1 MKEMMMFKRSVIAMA
16 CIFALSACGGGG
28 GGSPDVKS
36 ADTLS
41 KPAAPVVAEDVE
53 EEVLPKEKKDEEAVG
68 GAPQADT
75 QDTTAGKGGQD
86 MAAVSEENT
95 GNGGAAT
102 TDKPKNEDEGAQN
115 DMPQNAADTDSF
127 TPNHTPASNMPA
139 GNMENQAP
147 DNGESAQPANQ
158 PDMAN
163 AADGMQGDD
172 PSAGGQNA
180 GNTAAAESANQT
192 GNNQPAGSSD
202 SAPASNP
209 APANGGSNFGRV
221 DLANGIK
228 LDSGSENVT
237 LTHCKDKVCGSD
249 FLDEEAPSK
258 SEFESLSDEKK
269 IEKYKK
275 DGEKFTNLVA
285 TEVQANGVNKYVI
298 IYKDKSASSSS
309 ARFRRSARLRRSL
322 PAEMPLI
329 PVNQA
334 DTLIV
339 DGEAVS
345 LTGHSGNIFAPEG
358 NYRYLTYGAEKLS
371 GGSYALRVQG
381 EPAKGEM
388 LAGTAVYNGE
398 VLHFHTENGRPYPT
412 RGRFA
417 AKVDFGSKSVDGI
430 IDSGDDLHMGTQKF
444 KAAIDGNGFKGTWTE
459 NGSGDVS
466 GRFYGPGGEEVAGKY
481 SYRPTDAEK
490 GGFGVFAGKKE
501 QD

>member
-1 MKEMMMFKRSVIAMA
+1 MAETIPAALNMKEMMMFKRSVIAMA

-36 ADTLS
+36 ADTPS
-41 KPAAPVVAEDVE
+41 KPAAPVVAE
-53 EEVLPKEKKDEEAVG
+53 KETEAKED
-68 GAPQADT
+68 APQAGS
-75 QDTTAGKGGQD
+75 QGQGAPSAQGSQD

-102 TDKPKNEDEGAQN
+102 ADNPKNEDEGAQD
-115 DMPQNAADTDSF
+115 DMPQK
-127 TPNHTPASNMPA
+127 
-139 GNMENQAP
+139 
-147 DNGESAQPANQ
+147 
-158 PDMAN
+158 
-163 AADGMQGDD
+163 
-172 PSAGGQNA
+172 
-180 GNTAAAESANQT
+180 AAESANQT
-192 GNNQPAGSSD
+192 GNNQSAGSSD

-209 APANGGSNFGRV
+209 APANGGGDFGRT
-221 DLANGIK
+221 
-228 LDSGSENVT
+228 NVGNSVVIDGPSQNIT
-237 LTHCKDKVCGSD
+237 LTHCKGDSCDGD
-249 FLDEEAPSK
+249 NLLDEEAPSK
-258 SEFESLSDEKK
+258 SEFDNLSESERM
-269 IEKYKK
+269 EKYKK
-275 DGEKFTNLVA
+275 DGKSDKFTGFVA
-285 TEVQANGVNKYVI
+285 DKLQMKGTNQYI
-298 IYKDKSASSSS
+298 IFYKPKTTSS
-309 ARFRRSARLRRSL
+309 ARFRRSARSRRSL

-398 VLHFHTENGRPYPT
+398 VLHFHTENGRPYPS

-459 NGSGDVS
+459 NGGGDVS
-466 GRFYGPGGEEVAGKY
+466 GRFYGPAGEEVAGKY

>member
-1 MKEMMMFKRSVIAMA
+1 MFKLSVIAMA

-36 ADTLS
+36 ADTPP
-41 KPAAPVVAEDVE
+41 KPAVPVVAEDT

-75 QDTTAGKGGQD
+75 QDATAGKGSQD
-86 MAAVSEENT
+86 MAAVSAENT

-102 TDKPKNEDEGAQN
+102 TDKPKNEDEGPQN
-115 DMPQNAADTDSF
+115 DMPQNAADTDSL
-127 TPNHTPASNMPA
+127 TPNHTPAPNMPT
-139 GNMENQAP
+139 GDMGNQAP
-147 DNGESAQPANQ
+147 DSGESAQPANQ

-163 AADGMQGDD
+163 AADGIQGDD
-172 PSAGGQNA
+172 PSAGENA
-180 GNTAAAESANQT
+180 GNTASAESANQT

-209 APANGGSNFGRV
+209 APANGGGDFGRTNV
-221 DLANGIK
+221 ANGIK
-228 LDSGSENVT
+228 LDGPSQNIT
-237 LTHCKDKVCGSD
+237 LTHCKDTVCGSN
-249 FLDEEAPSK
+249 FLAEEAPSK
-258 SEFESLSDEKK
+258 SEFESLDDSGR
-269 IEKYKK
+269 INKYKK
-275 DGEKFTNLVA
+275 DGQDKFTNLVA
-285 TEVQANGVNKYVI
+285 TEVKANGTNKYVI
-298 IYKDKSASSSS
+298 IYKDKSASS
-309 ARFRRSARLRRSL
+309 ARFRRSARSRRSL

-371 GGSYALRVQG
+371 GGSYALSVQG

-398 VLHFHTENGRPYPT
+398 VLHFHMENGRPSPSG
-412 RGRFA
+412 GRFA

-444 KAAIDGNGFKGTWTE
+444 KAVIDGNGFKGTWTE
-459 NGSGDVS
+459 NGGGDVS
-466 GRFYGPGGEEVAGKY
+466 GRFYGPAGEEVAGKY

>member
-1 MKEMMMFKRSVIAMA
+1 MFKRSVIAMA
-16 CIFALSACGGGG
+16 CIVALSACGGGG

-36 ADTLS
+36 ADTPS
-41 KPAAPVVAEDVE
+41 KPAAPVVAEKE
-53 EEVLPKEKKDEEAVG
+53 TEVKED
-68 GAPQADT
+68 APQAGSQGQGAPST
-75 QDTTAGKGGQD
+75 QGSQD
-86 MAAVSEENT
+86 MAAVSAENT

-102 TDKPKNEDEGAQN
+102 TDNPKNEDEGAQN
-115 DMPQNAADTDSF
+115 DMPQN
-127 TPNHTPASNMPA
+127 
-139 GNMENQAP
+139 
-147 DNGESAQPANQ
+147 
-158 PDMAN
+158 
-163 AADGMQGDD
+163 
-172 PSAGGQNA
+172 
-180 GNTAAAESANQT
+180 AAESANQT

-209 APANGGSNFGRV
+209 APANGGSDFGRT
-221 DLANGIK
+221 
-228 LDSGSENVT
+228 NVGNSVVIDGPSQNIT
-237 LTHCKDKVCGSD
+237 LTHCKGDPCNGD
-249 FLDEEAPSK
+249 NLLDEEAPSK
-258 SEFESLSDEKK
+258 SEFEKLNESER

-275 DGEKFTNLVA
+275 DGKDKFVGLVA
-285 TEVQANGVNKYVI
+285 TTVKMEGINKYI
-298 IYKDKSASSSS
+298 IFYTDKPPT
-309 ARFRRSARLRRSL
+309 RSARSRRSL

-459 NGSGDVS
+459 NGGGDVS

>member
-1 MKEMMMFKRSVIAMA
+1 MFKRSVIAMA

-36 ADTLS
+36 ADTPS
-41 KPAAPVVAEDVE
+41 KPAVPVVAEDAG

-75 QDTTAGKGGQD
+75 QDATAGEGSQD
-86 MAAVSEENT
+86 MAAVSAENT

-115 DMPQNAADTDSF
+115 DMPQNAADTDSL
-127 TPNHTPASNMPA
+127 TPNHTPAPNMPA
-139 GNMENQAP
+139 GDMENQAP
-147 DNGESAQPANQ
+147 DTGESVQPENKL
-158 PDMAN
+158 DMAN

-172 PSAGGQNA
+172 PSAGGENA
-180 GNTAAAESANQT
+180 GNTAAQGANQAE
-192 GNNQPAGSSD
+192 NNQVGGSQ
-202 SAPASNP
+202 NP
-209 APANGGSNFGRV
+209 APSTNPNATNGGGDFGRT
-221 DLANGIK
+221 
-228 LDSGSENVT
+228 NVGNSVVIDGPSQNIT
-237 LTHCKDKVCGSD
+237 LTHCKGDPCNGD
-249 FLDEEAPSK
+249 NLLDEEAPSK
-258 SEFESLSDEKK
+258 SEFEKLNESER

-275 DGEKFTNLVA
+275 DGKDKFVGLVA
-285 TEVQANGVNKYVI
+285 TTVKMEGINKYI
-298 IYKDKSASSSS
+298 IFYTDKPPT
-309 ARFRRSARLRRSL
+309 RSARSRRSL

-345 LTGHSGNIFAPEG
+345 LTGYSGNIFAPEG

-388 LAGTAVYNGE
+388 LAGAAVYNGE
-398 VLHFHTENGRPYPT
+398 VLHFHMENGRPYPSG
-412 RGRFA
+412 GRFA

-459 NGSGDVS
+459 NGGGDVS
-466 GRFYGPGGEEVAGKY
+466 GRFYGPAGEEVAGKY
-481 SYRPTDAEK
+481 SYHPTDAEK

>member
-1 MKEMMMFKRSVIAMA
+1 MFKRSVIAMA
-16 CIFALSACGGGG
+16 CIVALSACGGGG

-36 ADTLS
+36 ADTPS
-41 KPAAPVVAEDVE
+41 KPAAPVVAEKE
-53 EEVLPKEKKDEEAVG
+53 TEVKED
-68 GAPQADT
+68 APQAGSQGQGAPST
-75 QDTTAGKGGQD
+75 QGSQD
-86 MAAVSEENT
+86 MAAVSAENT

-102 TDKPKNEDEGAQN
+102 TDKPKNEDEGPQN
-115 DMPQNAADTDSF
+115 DMPQNA
-127 TPNHTPASNMPA
+127 
-139 GNMENQAP
+139 
-147 DNGESAQPANQ
+147 
-158 PDMAN
+158 
-163 AADGMQGDD
+163 
-172 PSAGGQNA
+172 
-180 GNTAAAESANQT
+180 GNTAAQGTNQAE
-192 GNNQPAGSSD
+192 NNQVGGSQ
-202 SAPASNP
+202 NP
-209 APANGGSNFGRV
+209 APSSNPNATNGGNFGRV
-221 DLANGIK
+221 DLANGVLI
-228 LDSGSENVT
+228 DGPSQNIT
-237 LTHCKDKVCGSD
+237 LTHCKSD
-249 FLDEEAPSK
+249 SCNGDNLLSEEAPSK
-258 SEFESLSDEKK
+258 SEFEQLSDEDK
-269 IEKYKK
+269 IKKYKK
-275 DGEKFTNLVA
+275 DGEKFTGLVA
-285 TEVQANGVNKYVI
+285 DRLQMKGTNQYI
-298 IYKDKSASSSS
+298 IFYKPKTTSS
-309 ARFRRSARLRRSL
+309 ARFRRSARSRRSL

>member
-1 MKEMMMFKRSVIAMA
+1 MFERSVIAMA

-41 KPAAPVVAEDVE
+41 KPAAPVVAEKE
-53 EEVLPKEKKDEEAVG
+53 TEVKED
-68 GAPQADT
+68 APQAGSQGQGAPST
-75 QDTTAGKGGQD
+75 QGSQD
-86 MAAVSEENT
+86 MAAVSAENT

-102 TDKPKNEDEGAQN
+102 TDKPKNEDEGPQN
-115 DMPQNAADTDSF
+115 DMLQNS
-127 TPNHTPASNMPA
+127 
-139 GNMENQAP
+139 
-147 DNGESAQPANQ
+147 
-158 PDMAN
+158 
-163 AADGMQGDD
+163 
-172 PSAGGQNA
+172 
-180 GNTAAAESANQT
+180 AESANQT
-192 GNNQPAGSSD
+192 GNNQPADSSD

-221 DLANGIK
+221 DLANGVLI
-228 LDSGSENVT
+228 DGPSQNIT
-237 LTHCKDKVCGSD
+237 LTHCKGDSCNGD
-249 FLDEEAPSK
+249 NLLDEEAPSK
-258 SEFESLSDEKK
+258 SEFENLNESER

-275 DGEKFTNLVA
+275 DGKSDKFTNLVA
-285 TEVQANGVNKYVI
+285 TAVQANGTNKYVI
-298 IYKDKSASSSS
+298 IYKDKSASSSF
-309 ARFRRSARLRRSL
+309 ARFRRSVRSRRSL

-358 NYRYLTYGAEKLS
+358 NYRYLTYGAEKLP

-459 NGSGDVS
+459 NGGGDVS
-466 GRFYGPGGEEVAGKY
+466 GRFYGPAGEEVAGKY

>member
-1 MKEMMMFKRSVIAMA
+1 MFKRSVIAMA

-41 KPAAPVVAEDVE
+41 KPAAPVVSEKETEAKED
-53 EEVLPKEKKDEEAVG
+53 
-68 GAPQADT
+68 APQAGS
-75 QDTTAGKGGQD
+75 QGQGAPSAQGSQD

-102 TDKPKNEDEGAQN
+102 ADNPKNEDEGAQD
-115 DMPQNAADTDSF
+115 DMPQKAAGTDSS
-127 TPNHTPASNMPA
+127 TPNHTPAPNMPA
-139 GNMENQAP
+139 GNMENQ
-147 DNGESAQPANQ
+147 

-163 AADGMQGDD
+163 TADRMQGDD
-172 PSAGGQNA
+172 PSAGENA
-180 GNTAAAESANQT
+180 GNTAAQGANQAE
-192 GNNQPAGSSD
+192 NNQAAGSSD
-202 SAPASNP
+202 STPASNP
-209 APANGGSNFGRV
+209 APTNGGGDFGRTNVANGVLIDGPSQN
-221 DLANGIK
+221 I
-228 LDSGSENVT
+228 T
-237 LTHCKDKVCGSD
+237 LTHCKGDSCSGD
-249 FLDEEAPSK
+249 NLLDEEAPSK
-258 SEFESLSDEKK
+258 SEFEKLSDADK
-269 IEKYKK
+269 INNYKK
-275 DGEKFTNLVA
+275 DGKNNNKFVGLVA
-285 TEVQANGVNKYVI
+285 DRVKKDGTNKYI
-298 IYKDKSASSSS
+298 IFYTDNPPT
-309 ARFRRSARLRRSL
+309 RSARSRRSRRSL

-358 NYRYLTYGAEKLS
+358 NYRYLTYRAEKLS

-398 VLHFHTENGRPYPT
+398 VLHFHTENGRPSPS

-459 NGSGDVS
+459 NGGGDVS
-466 GRFYGPGGEEVAGKY
+466 GKFYGPAGEEVAGKY

>member
-1 MKEMMMFKRSVIAMA
+1 MFERSVIAMA

-36 ADTLS
+36 ADTPS
-41 KPAAPVVAEDVE
+41 KPAAPVVAE
-53 EEVLPKEKKDEEAVG
+53 KETDAKED
-68 GAPQADT
+68 APQAGSQGQGAPST
-75 QDTTAGKGGQD
+75 QGSQD
-86 MAAVSEENT
+86 MAAVSAENT

-102 TDKPKNEDEGAQN
+102 TDKPKNEDEGPQN
-115 DMPQNAADTDSF
+115 DMPQNS
-127 TPNHTPASNMPA
+127 
-139 GNMENQAP
+139 
-147 DNGESAQPANQ
+147 
-158 PDMAN
+158 
-163 AADGMQGDD
+163 
-172 PSAGGQNA
+172 
-180 GNTAAAESANQT
+180 AESANQT
-192 GNNQPAGSSD
+192 GNNQPADSSD

-221 DLANGIK
+221 DLANGVLI
-228 LDSGSENVT
+228 DGPSQNIT
-237 LTHCKDKVCGSD
+237 LTHCKGDSCNGD
-249 FLDEEAPSK
+249 NLLDEEAPSK
-258 SEFESLSDEKK
+258 SEFENLNESER

-275 DGEKFTNLVA
+275 DGKSDKFTNLVA
-285 TEVQANGVNKYVI
+285 TAVQANGTNKYVI

-309 ARFRRSARLRRSL
+309 ARFRRSARSRRSL

-358 NYRYLTYGAEKLS
+358 NYRYLTYGAKKLS
-371 GGSYALRVQG
+371 GGSYALSVQG

-398 VLHFHTENGRPYPT
+398 VLHFHMENGRPSPSG
-412 RGRFA
+412 GRFA

-444 KAAIDGNGFKGTWTE
+444 KAVIDGNGFKGTWTE
-459 NGSGDVS
+459 NGGGDVS
-466 GRFYGPGGEEVAGKY
+466 GRFYGPAGEEVAGKY

>member
-1 MKEMMMFKRSVIAMA
+1 MFKRSVIAMA
-16 CIFALSACGGGG
+16 CIVALSACGGGG

-36 ADTLS
+36 ADTPS
-41 KPAAPVVAEDVE
+41 KPAAPVVAEKE
-53 EEVLPKEKKDEEAVG
+53 TEVKED
-68 GAPQADT
+68 APQAGSQGQGAPST
-75 QDTTAGKGGQD
+75 QGSQD
-86 MAAVSEENT
+86 MAAVSAENT

-102 TDKPKNEDEGAQN
+102 TDKPKNEDEGPQN
-115 DMPQNAADTDSF
+115 DMPQNS
-127 TPNHTPASNMPA
+127 
-139 GNMENQAP
+139 
-147 DNGESAQPANQ
+147 
-158 PDMAN
+158 
-163 AADGMQGDD
+163 
-172 PSAGGQNA
+172 
-180 GNTAAAESANQT
+180 AESANQT
-192 GNNQPAGSSD
+192 GNNQPADSSD

-221 DLANGIK
+221 DLANGVLI
-228 LDSGSENVT
+228 DGPSQNIT
-237 LTHCKDKVCGSD
+237 LTHCKGDSCNGD
-249 FLDEEAPSK
+249 NLLDEEAPSK
-258 SEFESLSDEKK
+258 SEFENLNESER

-275 DGEKFTNLVA
+275 DGKSDKFTNLVA
-285 TEVQANGVNKYVI
+285 TAVQANGTNKYVI
-298 IYKDKSASSSS
+298 IYKDKSASSSF
-309 ARFRRSARLRRSL
+309 ARFRRSARSRRSL

-358 NYRYLTYGAEKLS
+358 NYRYLTYGAEKLP

-459 NGSGDVS
+459 NGGGDVS
-466 GRFYGPGGEEVAGKY
+466 GRFYGPAGEEVAGKY

>member
-1 MKEMMMFKRSVIAMA
+1 MFERSVIAMA

-41 KPAAPVVAEDVE
+41 KPAAPVVAEKE
-53 EEVLPKEKKDEEAVG
+53 TEVKED
-68 GAPQADT
+68 APQAGSQGQGAPST
-75 QDTTAGKGGQD
+75 QGSQD
-86 MAAVSEENT
+86 MAAVSAENT

-102 TDKPKNEDEGAQN
+102 TDKPKNEDEGPQN
-115 DMPQNAADTDSF
+115 DMPQNA
-127 TPNHTPASNMPA
+127 
-139 GNMENQAP
+139 
-147 DNGESAQPANQ
+147 
-158 PDMAN
+158 
-163 AADGMQGDD
+163 
-172 PSAGGQNA
+172 
-180 GNTAAAESANQT
+180 GNTAAQGTNQAE
-192 GNNQPAGSSD
+192 NNQVGGSQ
-202 SAPASNP
+202 NP
-209 APANGGSNFGRV
+209 APSSNPNATNGGNFGRV
-221 DLANGIK
+221 DLANGVLI
-228 LDSGSENVT
+228 DGPSQNIT
-237 LTHCKDKVCGSD
+237 LTHCKSD
-249 FLDEEAPSK
+249 SCNGDNLLSEEAPSK
-258 SEFESLSDEKK
+258 SEFEQLSDEDK
-269 IEKYKK
+269 IKKYKK
-275 DGEKFTNLVA
+275 DGEKFTGLVA
-285 TEVQANGVNKYVI
+285 DRLQMKGTNQYI
-298 IYKDKSASSSS
+298 IFYKPKTTSS
-309 ARFRRSARLRRSL
+309 ARFRRSARSRRSL

-358 NYRYLTYGAEKLS
+358 NYRYLTYGAEKLP

-466 GRFYGPGGEEVAGKY
+466 GKFYGPAGEEVAGKY

>member
-1 MKEMMMFKRSVIAMA
+1 MFKRSVIAMA
-16 CIFALSACGGGG
+16 CIFALSACGGSG

-36 ADTLS
+36 ADTPS
-41 KPAAPVVAEDVE
+41 KPAAPVVAE
-53 EEVLPKEKKDEEAVG
+53 KETEAKED
-68 GAPQADT
+68 APQAGS
-75 QDTTAGKGGQD
+75 QGQGAPSAQGSQD
-86 MAAVSEENT
+86 MAAVSAENT
-95 GNGGAAT
+95 GNGDAAT

-115 DMPQNAADTDSF
+115 DMPQNAA
-127 TPNHTPASNMPA
+127 
-139 GNMENQAP
+139 
-147 DNGESAQPANQ
+147 
-158 PDMAN
+158 
-163 AADGMQGDD
+163 
-172 PSAGGQNA
+172 
-180 GNTAAAESANQT
+180 ESANQT
-192 GNNQPAGSSD
+192 GNNQPADSSD

-221 DLANGIK
+221 DLANGVLI
-228 LDSGSENVT
+228 DGPSQNIT
-237 LTHCKDKVCGSD
+237 LTHCKGDSCNGD
-249 FLDEEAPSK
+249 NLLDEEAPSK
-258 SEFESLSDEKK
+258 SEFEKLSDEDK
-269 IEKYKK
+269 ISNYKK
-275 DGEKFTNLVA
+275 DGKDKFVGLVA
-285 TEVQANGVNKYVI
+285 DRVKKDGTNKYI
-298 IYKDKSASSSS
+298 IFYTDKPPT
-309 ARFRRSARLRRSL
+309 RSARSRRSL
-322 PAEMPLI
+322 PAEIPLI

-398 VLHFHTENGRPYPT
+398 VLHFHMENGRPSPF

-444 KAAIDGNGFKGTWTE
+444 KAVIDGNGFKGAWTE
-459 NGSGDVS
+459 NSGGDVS
-466 GRFYGPGGEEVAGKY
+466 GRFYGPAGEEVAGKY

>member
-1 MKEMMMFKRSVIAMA
+1 MAETIPAALNMKEMMMFERSVIAMA

-36 ADTLS
+36 ADTPS
-41 KPAAPVVAEDVE
+41 KPAAPVVAEKE
-53 EEVLPKEKKDEEAVG
+53 TEVKED
-68 GAPQADT
+68 APQAGSQGQGAPST
-75 QDTTAGKGGQD
+75 QGSQD
-86 MAAVSEENT
+86 MAAVSAENT

-102 TDKPKNEDEGAQN
+102 TDKPKNEDEGPQN
-115 DMPQNAADTDSF
+115 DMPQNA
-127 TPNHTPASNMPA
+127 
-139 GNMENQAP
+139 
-147 DNGESAQPANQ
+147 
-158 PDMAN
+158 
-163 AADGMQGDD
+163 
-172 PSAGGQNA
+172 
-180 GNTAAAESANQT
+180 GNTAAQGTNQAE
-192 GNNQPAGSSD
+192 NNQVGGSQ
-202 SAPASNP
+202 NP
-209 APANGGSNFGRV
+209 APSSNPNATNGGNFGRV
-221 DLANGIK
+221 DLANGVLI
-228 LDSGSENVT
+228 DGPSQNIT
-237 LTHCKDKVCGSD
+237 LTHCKSD
-249 FLDEEAPSK
+249 SCNGDNLLSEEAPSK
-258 SEFESLSDEKK
+258 SEFEQLSDEDK
-269 IEKYKK
+269 IKKYKK
-275 DGEKFTNLVA
+275 DGEKFTGLVA
-285 TEVQANGVNKYVI
+285 DRLQMKGTNQYI
-298 IYKDKSASSSS
+298 IFYKPKTTSS
-309 ARFRRSARLRRSL
+309 ARFRRSARSRRSL

-371 GGSYALRVQG
+371 GGSYALSVQG

-398 VLHFHTENGRPYPT
+398 VLHFHTENGRSYPT
-412 RGRFA
+412 KGRFA

-430 IDSGDDLHMGTQKF
+430 IDSGDDLHMGKQKF

-459 NGSGDVS
+459 NSGGDVS
-466 GRFYGPGGEEVAGKY
+466 GKFYGPAGEEVAGKY

>member
-1 MKEMMMFKRSVIAMA
+1 MFKRSVIAMA

-41 KPAAPVVAEDVE
+41 KPAAPVVSEKETEAKED
-53 EEVLPKEKKDEEAVG
+53 
-68 GAPQADT
+68 APQAGS
-75 QDTTAGKGGQD
+75 QGQGAPSAQGGQD

-95 GNGGAAT
+95 GNGGAAA
-102 TDKPKNEDEGAQN
+102 TDKPKNEDEGPQN
-115 DMPQNAADTDSF
+115 DMPQNS
-127 TPNHTPASNMPA
+127 
-139 GNMENQAP
+139 
-147 DNGESAQPANQ
+147 
-158 PDMAN
+158 
-163 AADGMQGDD
+163 
-172 PSAGGQNA
+172 
-180 GNTAAAESANQT
+180 AESANQT
-192 GNNQPAGSSD
+192 GNNQPADSSD

-221 DLANGIK
+221 DLANGVLI
-228 LDSGSENVT
+228 DGPSQNIT
-237 LTHCKDKVCGSD
+237 LTHCKGDSCNGD
-249 FLDEEAPSK
+249 NLLDEEAPSK
-258 SEFESLSDEKK
+258 SEFENLNESER

-275 DGEKFTNLVA
+275 DGKSDKFTNLVA
-285 TEVQANGVNKYVI
+285 TAVQANGTNKYVI
-298 IYKDKSASSSS
+298 IYKDKSTSS
-309 ARFRRSARLRRSL
+309 ARVRRSARSRRSL

-371 GGSYALRVQG
+371 GGSYALSVQG

-398 VLHFHTENGRPYPT
+398 VLHFHTENGRSYPT
-412 RGRFA
+412 KGRFA

-430 IDSGDDLHMGTQKF
+430 IDSGDDLHMGKQKF

-459 NGSGDVS
+459 NGGGDVS
-466 GRFYGPGGEEVAGKY
+466 GRFYGPAGEEVAGKY

>member
-1 MKEMMMFKRSVIAMA
+1 MFKRSVIAMA

-41 KPAAPVVAEDVE
+41 KPAAPVVSEKETEAKED
-53 EEVLPKEKKDEEAVG
+53 
-68 GAPQADT
+68 APQAGS
-75 QDTTAGKGGQD
+75 QGQGAPSAQGSQD
-86 MAAVSEENT
+86 MAAVLEENT

-102 TDKPKNEDEGAQN
+102 ADNPKNEDEGAQD
-115 DMPQNAADTDSF
+115 DMPQKAADTDSL
-127 TPNHTPASNMPA
+127 TPNHTPAPNMPA
-139 GNMENQAP
+139 GNMENQ
-147 DNGESAQPANQ
+147 

-163 AADGMQGDD
+163 TADGIQGDG
-172 PSAGGQNA
+172 PSAGENA
-180 GNTAAAESANQT
+180 GNTASAESANQT
-192 GNNQPAGSSD
+192 GNNQSAGSLD
-202 SAPASNP
+202 SAPASNSVHTNSGGDFGRTNV
-209 APANGGSNFGRV
+209 ANGVVIDGPSQN
-221 DLANGIK
+221 I
-228 LDSGSENVT
+228 T
-237 LTHCKDKVCGSD
+237 LTHCKGDSCND
-249 FLDEEAPSK
+249 DNLLYEEAPSK
-258 SEFESLSDEKK
+258 SEFESLNDSGRID
-269 IEKYKK
+269 KYKK
-275 DGEKFTNLVA
+275 DGQDKFTNLVA
-285 TEVQANGVNKYVI
+285 TKVEKKGLNKYI
-298 IYKDKSASSSS
+298 IFYTDNPPTRS
-309 ARFRRSARLRRSL
+309 ARSRRLRRSL

-358 NYRYLTYGAEKLS
+358 NYRYLTYGAEKLP

-459 NGSGDVS
+459 NGGGDVS
-466 GRFYGPGGEEVAGKY
+466 GKFYGPAGEEVAGKY

>member
-1 MKEMMMFKRSVIAMA
+1 MFKRSVIAMA
-16 CIFALSACGGGG
+16 CIVALSACGGGG

-41 KPAAPVVAEDVE
+41 KPAAPVVTEDVG
-53 EEVLPKEKKDEEAVG
+53 EEVLPKEKKDEEAVS

-75 QDTTAGKGGQD
+75 QDATAGKGGQD
-86 MAAVSEENT
+86 MAAVSAENT

-102 TDKPKNEDEGAQN
+102 TDNPENKDEGPQN
-115 DMPQNAADTDSF
+115 DMPQN
-127 TPNHTPASNMPA
+127 
-139 GNMENQAP
+139 
-147 DNGESAQPANQ
+147 
-158 PDMAN
+158 
-163 AADGMQGDD
+163 
-172 PSAGGQNA
+172 
-180 GNTAAAESANQT
+180 AAESANQT
-192 GNNQPAGSSD
+192 GNNQPADSSD

-221 DLANGIK
+221 DLANGVLI
-228 LDSGSENVT
+228 DGPSQNIT
-237 LTHCKDKVCGSD
+237 LTHCKGDSCNGD
-249 FLDEEAPSK
+249 NLLDEEAPSK
-258 SEFESLSDEKK
+258 SEFENLNESER

-275 DGEKFTNLVA
+275 DGKSDKFTNLVA
-285 TEVQANGVNKYVI
+285 TAVQANGTNKYVI
-298 IYKDKSASSSS
+298 IYKDKSASSSF
-309 ARFRRSARLRRSL
+309 ARFRRSARSRRSL

-358 NYRYLTYGAEKLS
+358 NYRYLTYGAEKLP

-459 NGSGDVS
+459 NGGGDVS
-466 GRFYGPGGEEVAGKY
+466 GRFYGPAGEEVAGKY

>member
-1 MKEMMMFKRSVIAMA
+1 MFKRSVIAMA

-36 ADTLS
+36 ADTPS
-41 KPAAPVVAEDVE
+41 KPAAPVVAE
-53 EEVLPKEKKDEEAVG
+53 KETEAKED
-68 GAPQADT
+68 APQAGSQGQGAPST
-75 QDTTAGKGGQD
+75 QGSQD
-86 MAAVSEENT
+86 MAAVSAENT
-95 GNGGAAT
+95 GNSGAAT
-102 TDKPKNEDEGAQN
+102 TDNPKNEDEGPQN
-115 DMPQNAADTDSF
+115 DMPQNAADTDSL
-127 TPNHTPASNMPA
+127 TPNHTPAPNMPA
-139 GNMENQAP
+139 GDMGNQAP
-147 DNGESAQPANQ
+147 DSGESAQPANQ

-163 AADGMQGDD
+163 AADGIQGDD
-172 PSAGGQNA
+172 PSAGENA
-180 GNTAAAESANQT
+180 GNTAAQGANQAE
-192 GNNQPAGSSD
+192 NNQAAGSSD
-202 SAPASNP
+202 STPASNP
-209 APANGGSNFGRV
+209 APTNGGGDFGRTNV
-221 DLANGIK
+221 ANGIK
-228 LDSGSENVT
+228 LDGPSQNIT
-237 LTHCKDKVCGSD
+237 LTHCKDTVCGSN
-249 FLDEEAPSK
+249 FLAEEAPSK
-258 SEFESLSDEKK
+258 SEFESLDDSGR
-269 IEKYKK
+269 INKYKK
-275 DGEKFTNLVA
+275 DGQDKFTNLVA
-285 TEVQANGVNKYVI
+285 TEVKANGTNKYVI
-298 IYKDKSASSSS
+298 IYKDKSTSS
-309 ARFRRSARLRRSL
+309 ARVRRSARSRRSL

-371 GGSYALRVQG
+371 GGSYALSVQG
-381 EPAKGEM
+381 KPAKGEM

-398 VLHFHTENGRPYPT
+398 VLHFHTENGRSYPT

-459 NGSGDVS
+459 NGGGDVS
-466 GRFYGPGGEEVAGKY
+466 GKFYGPAGEEVAGKY

>member
-1 MKEMMMFKRSVIAMA
+1 MFKRSVIAMA
-16 CIFALSACGGGG
+16 CIFALSACGGSG

-36 ADTLS
+36 ADTPS
-41 KPAAPVVAEDVE
+41 KPAAPVVAE
-53 EEVLPKEKKDEEAVG
+53 KETEAKEDEPQAG
-68 GAPQADT
+68 SQGQGAPSAQ
-75 QDTTAGKGGQD
+75 GSQD
-86 MAAVSEENT
+86 MAAVSAENT

-115 DMPQNAADTDSF
+115 DMPQNAADTDSL
-127 TPNHTPASNMPA
+127 TPNHTPAPNMPT
-139 GNMENQAP
+139 GDMGNQAP
-147 DNGESAQPANQ
+147 DSGESAQPANQ
-158 PDMAN
+158 PDMTN
-163 AADGMQGDD
+163 AADGIQGDD
-172 PSAGGQNA
+172 PSADGENA

-192 GNNQPAGSSD
+192 GNNQAAGSSD

-209 APANGGSNFGRV
+209 APANGGGDFGRT
-221 DLANGIK
+221 
-228 LDSGSENVT
+228 NVGNSVVIDGPSQNIT
-237 LTHCKDKVCGSD
+237 LTHCKGDSCNSD
-249 FLDEEAPSK
+249 NLLAEEAPSK
-258 SEFESLSDEKK
+258 SEFENLNESER

-275 DGEKFTNLVA
+275 DGKDKFVGLVA
-285 TEVQANGVNKYVI
+285 TTVKMEGTNKYI
-298 IYKDKSASSSS
+298 IFYTDKPPT
-309 ARFRRSARLRRSL
+309 RSARSRRSL

-345 LTGHSGNIFAPEG
+345 LTGYSGNIFAPEG
-358 NYRYLTYGAEKLS
+358 NYRYLTYGAEKLP

>member
-1 MKEMMMFKRSVIAMA
+1 MFKRSVIAMA

-36 ADTLS
+36 ADTPS
-41 KPAAPVVAEDVE
+41 KPAAPVVAE
-53 EEVLPKEKKDEEAVG
+53 KETEAKED
-68 GAPQADT
+68 APQAGSQG
-75 QDTTAGKGGQD
+75 QDVPSKQGSQD
-86 MAAVSEENT
+86 MAAVSAENT
-95 GNGGAAT
+95 GNGGSAT
-102 TDKPKNEDEGAQN
+102 TDKPKNEDEGPQN
-115 DMPQNAADTDSF
+115 DMPQNAADTDSL
-127 TPNHTPASNMPA
+127 TPNHTPAPNMPA

-163 AADGMQGDD
+163 TADGMQGDD
-172 PSAGGQNA
+172 PSAGENA
-180 GNTAAAESANQT
+180 GNTAAQGANQAE
-192 GNNQPAGSSD
+192 NNQAAGSSD
-202 SAPASNP
+202 STPASNP
-209 APANGGSNFGRV
+209 APTNGGGDFGRTNVANGVLIDGPSQN
-221 DLANGIK
+221 I
-228 LDSGSENVT
+228 T
-237 LTHCKDKVCGSD
+237 LTHCKGDSCSGD
-249 FLDEEAPSK
+249 NLLDEEAPSK
-258 SEFESLSDEKK
+258 SEFEKLSDADK
-269 IEKYKK
+269 INNYKK
-275 DGEKFTNLVA
+275 DGKNNNKFVGLVA
-285 TEVQANGVNKYVI
+285 DRVKKDGTNKYI
-298 IYKDKSASSSS
+298 IFYTDNPPT
-309 ARFRRSARLRRSL
+309 RSARSRRSRRSL

-398 VLHFHTENGRPYPT
+398 VLHFHTENGRPYPSG
-412 RGRFA
+412 GRFA

-459 NGSGDVS
+459 NGGGDVS
-466 GRFYGPGGEEVAGKY
+466 GRFYGPAGEEVAGKY

>member
-1 MKEMMMFKRSVIAMA
+1 MFERSVIAMA

-41 KPAAPVVAEDVE
+41 KPAAPVVAEKE
-53 EEVLPKEKKDEEAVG
+53 TEVKED
-68 GAPQADT
+68 APQAGSQGQGAPST
-75 QDTTAGKGGQD
+75 QGSQD
-86 MAAVSEENT
+86 MAAVSAENT

-102 TDKPKNEDEGAQN
+102 TDKPKNEDEGPQN
-115 DMPQNAADTDSF
+115 DMPQNS
-127 TPNHTPASNMPA
+127 
-139 GNMENQAP
+139 
-147 DNGESAQPANQ
+147 
-158 PDMAN
+158 
-163 AADGMQGDD
+163 
-172 PSAGGQNA
+172 
-180 GNTAAAESANQT
+180 AESANQT
-192 GNNQPAGSSD
+192 GNNQSADSSD

-221 DLANGIK
+221 DLANGVLI
-228 LDSGSENVT
+228 DGPSQNIT
-237 LTHCKDKVCGSD
+237 LTHCKGDSCNGD
-249 FLDEEAPSK
+249 NLLDEEAPSK
-258 SEFESLSDEKK
+258 SEFENLNESER

-275 DGEKFTNLVA
+275 DGKSDKFTNLVA
-285 TEVQANGVNKYVI
+285 TAVQANGTNKYVI

-309 ARFRRSARLRRSL
+309 ARFRRSARSRRSL

-358 NYRYLTYGAEKLS
+358 NYRYLTYGAEKLP

-459 NGSGDVS
+459 NGGGDVS
-466 GRFYGPGGEEVAGKY
+466 GRFYGPAGEEVAGKY

>member
-1 MKEMMMFKRSVIAMA
+1 MFKRSVIAMA
-16 CIFALSACGGGG
+16 CIVALSACGGGG

-41 KPAAPVVAEDVE
+41 KPAAPVVTEDVG
-53 EEVLPKEKKDEEAVG
+53 EEVLPKEKKDEEAVS

-75 QDTTAGKGGQD
+75 QDATAGKGGQD
-86 MAAVSEENT
+86 MAAVSAENT

-102 TDKPKNEDEGAQN
+102 TDNPENKDEGPQN
-115 DMPQNAADTDSF
+115 DMPQNAADTDSS
-127 TPNHTPASNMPA
+127 TPNHTPAPNMPTRDM
-139 GNMENQAP
+139 GNQAP
-147 DNGESAQPANQ
+147 DAGESAQPANQ

-172 PSAGGQNA
+172 PSAGENA
-180 GNTAAAESANQT
+180 GNTADQAANQAE
-192 GNNQPAGSSD
+192 NNQVGGSQN
-202 SAPASNP
+202 PASSTNP
-209 APANGGSNFGRV
+209 NATNGGSDFGRINV
-221 DLANGIK
+221 ANGIK

-237 LTHCKDKVCGSD
+237 LTHCKDKVCDRD
-249 FLDEEAPSK
+249 FLDEEAPPK
-258 SEFESLSDEKK
+258 SEFEKLSDEEK
-269 IEKYKK
+269 INKYKK
-275 DGEKFTNLVA
+275 DEQRENFVGLVA
-285 TEVQANGVNKYVI
+285 DRVEKNGTNKYVI

-309 ARFRRSARLRRSL
+309 ARFRRSARSRRSL

-371 GGSYALRVQG
+371 GGSYALSVQG
-381 EPAKGEM
+381 ELAKGEM

-398 VLHFHTENGRPYPT
+398 VLHFHMENGRPSPSG
-412 RGRFA
+412 GRFA

-444 KAAIDGNGFKGTWTE
+444 KAVIDGNGFKGTWTE
-459 NGSGDVS
+459 NGGGDVS
-466 GRFYGPGGEEVAGKY
+466 GRFYGPAGEEVAGKY

>member
-1 MKEMMMFKRSVIAMA
+1 MFKRSVIAMA

-41 KPAAPVVAEDVE
+41 KPAAPVVSEKETEAKED
-53 EEVLPKEKKDEEAVG
+53 
-68 GAPQADT
+68 APQAGS
-75 QDTTAGKGGQD
+75 QGQGAPSAQGSQD

-102 TDKPKNEDEGAQN
+102 ADNPKNEDEGAQD
-115 DMPQNAADTDSF
+115 DMPQNAADTDSL

-139 GNMENQAP
+139 GNMENQ
-147 DNGESAQPANQ
+147 

-163 AADGMQGDD
+163 TADGMQGDD
-172 PSAGGQNA
+172 PSAGENA
-180 GNTAAAESANQT
+180 GNTAAQGANQA
-192 GNNQPAGSSD
+192 GNNQAAGSSD
-202 SAPASNP
+202 STPASNP
-209 APANGGSNFGRV
+209 ATTNSGGDFGRTNV
-221 DLANGIK
+221 ANGIK
-228 LDSGSENVT
+228 LDGPSQNIT
-237 LTHCKDKVCGSD
+237 LTHCKGDSCSGD
-249 FLDEEAPSK
+249 NLLDEEAPSK
-258 SEFESLSDEKK
+258 SEFEKLSDADK
-269 IEKYKK
+269 INNYKK
-275 DGEKFTNLVA
+275 DGKNNNKFVGLVA
-285 TEVQANGVNKYVI
+285 DRVKKDGTNKYI
-298 IYKDKSASSSS
+298 IFYTDNPPTRS
-309 ARFRRSARLRRSL
+309 ARSRRLRRSL

-339 DGEAVS
+339 DGEAVI
-345 LTGHSGNIFAPEG
+345 LTEHPGNIFAPEG
-358 NYRYLTYGAEKLS
+358 NYRYLTYGAEKLP

-381 EPAKGEM
+381 EPSKGEM
-388 LAGTAVYNGE
+388 LAGAAVYNGE
-398 VLHFHTENGRPYPT
+398 VLHFHTENGRSYPT

-459 NGSGDVS
+459 NGGGDVS
-466 GRFYGPGGEEVAGKY
+466 GRFYGPAGEEVAGKY

>member
-1 MKEMMMFKRSVIAMA
+1 MFERSVIAMA

-41 KPAAPVVAEDVE
+41 KPAAPVVAEKE
-53 EEVLPKEKKDEEAVG
+53 TEVKED
-68 GAPQADT
+68 APQAGSQGLGAPST
-75 QDTTAGKGGQD
+75 QGSQD
-86 MAAVSEENT
+86 MAAVSAENT

-102 TDKPKNEDEGAQN
+102 TDKPKNEDEGPQN
-115 DMPQNAADTDSF
+115 DMPQNS
-127 TPNHTPASNMPA
+127 
-139 GNMENQAP
+139 
-147 DNGESAQPANQ
+147 
-158 PDMAN
+158 
-163 AADGMQGDD
+163 
-172 PSAGGQNA
+172 
-180 GNTAAAESANQT
+180 AESANQT
-192 GNNQPAGSSD
+192 GNNQPADSSD

-221 DLANGIK
+221 DLANGVLI
-228 LDSGSENVT
+228 DGPSQNIT
-237 LTHCKDKVCGSD
+237 LTHCKGDSCNGD
-249 FLDEEAPSK
+249 NLLDEEAPSK
-258 SEFESLSDEKK
+258 SEFENLNESER

-275 DGEKFTNLVA
+275 DGKSDKFTNLVA
-285 TEVQANGVNKYVI
+285 TAVQANGTNKYVI
-298 IYKDKSASSSS
+298 IYKDKSTSS
-309 ARFRRSARLRRSL
+309 ARVRRSARSRRSL

-371 GGSYALRVQG
+371 GGSYALSVQG

-398 VLHFHTENGRPYPT
+398 VLHFHTENGRSYPT
-412 RGRFA
+412 KGRFA

-430 IDSGDDLHMGTQKF
+430 IDSGDDLHMGKQKF

-459 NGSGDVS
+459 NGGGDVS
-466 GRFYGPGGEEVAGKY
+466 GRFYGPAGEEVAGKY

>member
-1 MKEMMMFKRSVIAMA
+1 MFKRSVIAMA
-16 CIFALSACGGGG
+16 CIVALSACGGGG

-36 ADTLS
+36 ADTPS
-41 KPAAPVVAEDVE
+41 KPAAPVVAEKE
-53 EEVLPKEKKDEEAVG
+53 TEVKED
-68 GAPQADT
+68 APQAGSQG
-75 QDTTAGKGGQD
+75 QDVPSKQGSQD
-86 MAAVSEENT
+86 MAAVSAENT
-95 GNGGAAT
+95 GNGGSAT

-115 DMPQNAADTDSF
+115 DMPQNAA
-127 TPNHTPASNMPA
+127 
-139 GNMENQAP
+139 
-147 DNGESAQPANQ
+147 
-158 PDMAN
+158 
-163 AADGMQGDD
+163 
-172 PSAGGQNA
+172 
-180 GNTAAAESANQT
+180 ESANQT
-192 GNNQPAGSSD
+192 GNNQPAGSQ
-202 SAPASNP
+202 NP
-209 APANGGSNFGRV
+209 APSTNPNATNGGGDFGRTNVANGVLIDGPSQN
-221 DLANGIK
+221 I
-228 LDSGSENVT
+228 T
-237 LTHCKDKVCGSD
+237 LTHCKGDSCDNGNL
-249 FLDEEAPSK
+249 LDEEAPSK
-258 SEFESLSDEKK
+258 SEFESLNDSGRID
-269 IEKYKK
+269 KYKK
-275 DGEKFTNLVA
+275 DGQDKFTNLVA
-285 TEVQANGVNKYVI
+285 TKVEKKGLNKYVI
-298 IYKDKSASSSS
+298 FYTDTPPTRS
-309 ARFRRSARLRRSL
+309 ARSRRLRRSL

-398 VLHFHTENGRPYPT
+398 VLHFHMENGRPSPF

-444 KAAIDGNGFKGTWTE
+444 KAVIDGNGFKGAWTE
-459 NGSGDVS
+459 NSGGDVS
-466 GRFYGPGGEEVAGKY
+466 GRFYGPAGEEVAGKY

>member
-1 MKEMMMFKRSVIAMA
+1 MFKRSVIAMA

-36 ADTLS
+36 ADTPS
-41 KPAAPVVAEDVE
+41 KPAAPVVAE
-53 EEVLPKEKKDEEAVG
+53 KETEAKEDEPQAG
-68 GAPQADT
+68 SQGQGAPST
-75 QDTTAGKGGQD
+75 QGSQD
-86 MAAVSEENT
+86 MAAVSAENT
-95 GNGGAAT
+95 GNGGAETA
-102 TDKPKNEDEGAQN
+102 DNPENKDEGTQN
-115 DMPQNAADTDSF
+115 DMPQNAADTDSL
-127 TPNHTPASNMPA
+127 TPNHTPAPNMPTVD
-139 GNMENQAP
+139 MENQAP
-147 DNGESAQPANQ
+147 DSGESAQPENQ
-158 PDMAN
+158 PDVAN
-163 AADGMQGDD
+163 AADGIQGDD
-172 PSAGGQNA
+172 PSVGENA
-180 GNTAAAESANQT
+180 GNTAAQGTNQAE
-192 GNNQPAGSSD
+192 NNQAAGSSD

-228 LDSGSENVT
+228 LDGGSENVT

-258 SEFESLSDEKK
+258 SEFESLDDSGR
-269 IEKYKK
+269 INKYKK
-275 DGEKFTNLVA
+275 DGQDKFTNLVA
-285 TEVQANGVNKYVI
+285 TEVKANGTNKYVI
-298 IYKDKSASSSS
+298 IYKDKSTSSV
-309 ARFRRSARLRRSL
+309 RVRRSARSRRSL

-371 GGSYALRVQG
+371 GGSYALSVQG

-398 VLHFHTENGRPYPT
+398 VLHFHTENGRSYPT
-412 RGRFA
+412 KGRFA

-444 KAAIDGNGFKGTWTE
+444 KAVIDGNGFKGTWTE
-459 NGSGDVS
+459 NGGGDVS
-466 GRFYGPGGEEVAGKY
+466 GRFYGPAGEEVAGKY
-481 SYRPTDAEK
+481 SHRPTDAEK

>member
-1 MKEMMMFKRSVIAMA
+1 MFKRSVIAMA

-41 KPAAPVVAEDVE
+41 KPAAPVVAEDAG

-75 QDTTAGKGGQD
+75 QDATAGENSQD
-86 MAAVSEENT
+86 MAAVSAENT
-95 GNGGAAT
+95 GNGGSAT
-102 TDKPKNEDEGAQN
+102 TDKPKNEDEGPQN
-115 DMPQNAADTDSF
+115 DMPQNAADTDSL
-127 TPNHTPASNMPA
+127 TPNHTPAPNMPT
-139 GNMENQAP
+139 GDMGNQAP
-147 DNGESAQPANQ
+147 DSGESAQPANQ

-163 AADGMQGDD
+163 AADGIQGDD
-172 PSAGGQNA
+172 PSVGENA
-180 GNTAAAESANQT
+180 GNTAAQGTNQAE
-192 GNNQPAGSSD
+192 NNQAAGSSD
-202 SAPASNP
+202 SASASNP

-228 LDSGSENVT
+228 LDGGSENVT

-258 SEFESLSDEKK
+258 SEFESLDDSGR
-269 IEKYKK
+269 INKYKK
-275 DGEKFTNLVA
+275 DGQDKFTNLVA
-285 TEVQANGVNKYVI
+285 TEVKANGTNKYVI
-298 IYKDKSASSSS
+298 IYKDKSTSSV
-309 ARFRRSARLRRSL
+309 RVRRSARSRRSL

-371 GGSYALRVQG
+371 GGSYALSVQG

-398 VLHFHTENGRPYPT
+398 VLHFHTENGRPSPF

-430 IDSGDDLHMGTQKF
+430 IDSGDDLHMGKQKF
-444 KAAIDGNGFKGTWTE
+444 KAAIDGNGFKGNWTE
-459 NGSGDVS
+459 NGGGDVS
-466 GRFYGPGGEEVAGKY
+466 GRFYGPAGEEVAGKY

>member
-1 MKEMMMFKRSVIAMA
+1 MFERSVIAMA

-41 KPAAPVVAEDVE
+41 KPAAPVVAEKE
-53 EEVLPKEKKDEEAVG
+53 TEVKEDAPQVG
-68 GAPQADT
+68 SQGQGAPST
-75 QDTTAGKGGQD
+75 QGSQD
-86 MAAVSEENT
+86 MAAVSAENT

-102 TDKPKNEDEGAQN
+102 TDKPKNEDEGPQN
-115 DMPQNAADTDSF
+115 DMPQNS
-127 TPNHTPASNMPA
+127 
-139 GNMENQAP
+139 
-147 DNGESAQPANQ
+147 
-158 PDMAN
+158 
-163 AADGMQGDD
+163 
-172 PSAGGQNA
+172 
-180 GNTAAAESANQT
+180 AESANQT
-192 GNNQPAGSSD
+192 GNNQPADSSD

-221 DLANGIK
+221 DLANGVLI
-228 LDSGSENVT
+228 DGPSQNIT
-237 LTHCKDKVCGSD
+237 LTHCKGDSCNGD
-249 FLDEEAPSK
+249 NLLDEEAPSK
-258 SEFESLSDEKK
+258 SEFENLNESER

-275 DGEKFTNLVA
+275 DGKSDKFTNLVA
-285 TEVQANGVNKYVI
+285 TAVQANGTNKYVI

-309 ARFRRSARLRRSL
+309 ARFRRSARSRRSL

-358 NYRYLTYGAEKLS
+358 NYRYLTYGAEKLP

-459 NGSGDVS
+459 NGGGDVS
-466 GRFYGPGGEEVAGKY
+466 GRFYGPAGEEVAGKY

>member
-1 MKEMMMFKRSVIAMA
+1 MFKRSVIAMA

-36 ADTLS
+36 ADTPS
-41 KPAAPVVAEDVE
+41 KSASPVVSEKETEAKED
-53 EEVLPKEKKDEEAVG
+53 
-68 GAPQADT
+68 APQAGS
-75 QDTTAGKGGQD
+75 QGQGAPSAQGSQD
-86 MAAVSEENT
+86 MAAVSAENT

-102 TDKPKNEDEGAQN
+102 TDNPKNEDAGAQN
-115 DMPQNAADTDSF
+115 DMPQNAADTDSS
-127 TPNHTPASNMPA
+127 TPNHSTAPNMPA
-139 GNMENQAP
+139 GDMGNQAP
-147 DNGESAQPANQ
+147 DNGESVQPENQ
-158 PDMAN
+158 PDAAN

-172 PSAGGQNA
+172 PSAGGESA
-180 GNTAAAESANQT
+180 GNTVTAESANQT
-192 GNNQPAGSSD
+192 GNNQPAGSQ
-202 SAPASNP
+202 NP
-209 APANGGSNFGRV
+209 APSINPNATNGGGNFGRV

-249 FLDEEAPSK
+249 FLDEEAPPK
-258 SEFESLSDEKK
+258 SEFESLSDEEK
-269 IEKYKK
+269 IKKYKK
-275 DGEKFTNLVA
+275 DGEKFTGLVA
-285 TEVQANGVNKYVI
+285 IKVENNGLNKYTI
-298 IYKDKSASSSS
+298 IYQAQPT
-309 ARFRRSARLRRSL
+309 RSARSRRSL

-358 NYRYLTYGAEKLS
+358 NYRYLTYGAEKLP

-388 LAGTAVYNGE
+388 LAGAAVYNGE

-459 NGSGDVS
+459 NGGGDVS
-466 GRFYGPGGEEVAGKY
+466 GRFYGPAGEEVAGKY

>member
-1 MKEMMMFKRSVIAMA
+1 MFKRSVIAMA

-41 KPAAPVVAEDVE
+41 KPAAPVVAEDAG

-75 QDTTAGKGGQD
+75 QDATAGENSQD
-86 MAAVSEENT
+86 MAAVSAENT
-95 GNGGAAT
+95 GNGGSAT
-102 TDKPKNEDEGAQN
+102 TDKPKNEDEGPQN
-115 DMPQNAADTDSF
+115 DMPQNAADTDSL
-127 TPNHTPASNMPA
+127 TPNHTPAPNMPT
-139 GNMENQAP
+139 GDMGNQAP
-147 DNGESAQPANQ
+147 DSGESAQPANQ

-163 AADGMQGDD
+163 AADGIQGDD
-172 PSAGGQNA
+172 PSVGENA
-180 GNTAAAESANQT
+180 GNTAAQGTNQAE
-192 GNNQPAGSSD
+192 NNQAAGSSD

-228 LDSGSENVT
+228 LDGGSENVT

-258 SEFESLSDEKK
+258 SEFESLDDSGR
-269 IEKYKK
+269 INKYKK
-275 DGEKFTNLVA
+275 DGQDKFTNLVA
-285 TEVQANGVNKYVI
+285 TEVKANGTNKYVI
-298 IYKDKSASSSS
+298 IYKDKSTSSV
-309 ARFRRSARLRRSL
+309 RVRRSARSRRSL

-371 GGSYALRVQG
+371 GGSYALSVQG

-398 VLHFHTENGRPYPT
+398 VLHFHTENGRPSPF

-430 IDSGDDLHMGTQKF
+430 IDSGDDLHMGKQKF
-444 KAAIDGNGFKGTWTE
+444 KAAIDGNGFKGNWTE
-459 NGSGDVS
+459 NGGGDVS
-466 GRFYGPGGEEVAGKY
+466 GRFYGPAGEEVAGKY

>member
-1 MKEMMMFKRSVIAMA
+1 MFERSVIAMA

-36 ADTLS
+36 ADTPS
-41 KPAAPVVAEDVE
+41 KPAAPVVAEKE
-53 EEVLPKEKKDEEAVG
+53 TEVKED
-68 GAPQADT
+68 APQAGSQGQGAPST
-75 QDTTAGKGGQD
+75 QGSQD
-86 MAAVSEENT
+86 MAAVSAENT

-102 TDKPKNEDEGAQN
+102 TDKPKNEDEGPQN
-115 DMPQNAADTDSF
+115 DMPQNA
-127 TPNHTPASNMPA
+127 
-139 GNMENQAP
+139 
-147 DNGESAQPANQ
+147 
-158 PDMAN
+158 
-163 AADGMQGDD
+163 
-172 PSAGGQNA
+172 
-180 GNTAAAESANQT
+180 GNTAAQGTNQAE
-192 GNNQPAGSSD
+192 NNQVGGSQ
-202 SAPASNP
+202 NP
-209 APANGGSNFGRV
+209 APSSNPNATNGGNFGRV
-221 DLANGIK
+221 DLANGVLI
-228 LDSGSENVT
+228 DGPSQNIT
-237 LTHCKDKVCGSD
+237 LTHCKSD
-249 FLDEEAPSK
+249 SCNGDNLLSEEAPSK
-258 SEFESLSDEKK
+258 SEFEQLSDEDK
-269 IEKYKK
+269 IKKYKK
-275 DGEKFTNLVA
+275 DGEKFTGLVA
-285 TEVQANGVNKYVI
+285 DRLQMKGTNQYI
-298 IYKDKSASSSS
+298 IFYKPKTTSS
-309 ARFRRSARLRRSL
+309 ARFRRSARSKRSL

-371 GGSYALRVQG
+371 GGSYALSVQG

-398 VLHFHTENGRPYPT
+398 VLHFHTENGRSYPT
-412 RGRFA
+412 KGRFA

-430 IDSGDDLHMGTQKF
+430 IDSGDDLHMGKQKF

-459 NGSGDVS
+459 NSGGDVS
-466 GRFYGPGGEEVAGKY
+466 GKFYGPAGEEVAGKY

>member
-1 MKEMMMFKRSVIAMA
+1 MFERSVIAMA

-41 KPAAPVVAEDVE
+41 KPAAPVVAEKE
-53 EEVLPKEKKDEEAVG
+53 TEVKED
-68 GAPQADT
+68 APQAGSQGQGAPST
-75 QDTTAGKGGQD
+75 QGSQD
-86 MAAVSEENT
+86 MAAVSAENT

-102 TDKPKNEDEGAQN
+102 TDKPKNEDEGPQN
-115 DMPQNAADTDSF
+115 DMPQNS
-127 TPNHTPASNMPA
+127 
-139 GNMENQAP
+139 
-147 DNGESAQPANQ
+147 
-158 PDMAN
+158 
-163 AADGMQGDD
+163 
-172 PSAGGQNA
+172 
-180 GNTAAAESANQT
+180 AESANQT
-192 GNNQPAGSSD
+192 GNNQPADSSD

-221 DLANGIK
+221 DLANGVLI
-228 LDSGSENVT
+228 DGPSQNIT
-237 LTHCKDKVCGSD
+237 LTHCKGDSCNGD
-249 FLDEEAPSK
+249 NLLDEEAPSK
-258 SEFESLSDEKK
+258 SEFENLNESER

-275 DGEKFTNLVA
+275 DGKSDKFTNLVA
-285 TEVQANGVNKYVI
+285 TAVQANGTNKYVI
-298 IYKDKSASSSS
+298 IYKDKSTSS
-309 ARFRRSARLRRSL
+309 ARVRRSARSRRSL

-358 NYRYLTYGAEKLS
+358 NYRYLTYGAEKLP

-388 LAGTAVYNGE
+388 LAGAAVYNGE

-466 GRFYGPGGEEVAGKY
+466 GKFYGPAGEEVAGKY

>member
-1 MKEMMMFKRSVIAMA
+1 MFKRSVIAMA

-41 KPAAPVVAEDVE
+41 KPAAPVVSEKETEAKED
-53 EEVLPKEKKDEEAVG
+53 
-68 GAPQADT
+68 APQAGSQGQSEPST
-75 QDTTAGKGGQD
+75 QGGQD
-86 MAAVSEENT
+86 MAAVSAENT
-95 GNGGAAT
+95 GNGGAAA

-115 DMPQNAADTDSF
+115 DMPQNAADTDSL
-127 TPNHTPASNMPA
+127 TPNHTPDPNMLA
-139 GNMENQAP
+139 GNMENQAT
-147 DNGESAQPANQ
+147 DAGESEQPANQ

-163 AADGMQGDD
+163 TADGMQGDD
-172 PSAGGQNA
+172 PSAGGENA
-180 GNTAAAESANQT
+180 GNTAAQGANQA
-192 GNNQPAGSSD
+192 GNNQAAGSSD
-202 SAPASNP
+202 STPASNS
-209 APANGGSNFGRV
+209 ATTNSGSDFGRV

-228 LDSGSENVT
+228 LDGGSENVT
-237 LTHCKDKVCGSD
+237 LTHCKDKVCGSN

-258 SEFESLSDEKK
+258 SEFEKLSDAEK
-269 IEKYKK
+269 INKYKK
-275 DGEKFTNLVA
+275 NGGKFTGLVA
-285 TEVQANGVNKYVI
+285 TRVENNGLNQYTI
-298 IYKDKSASSSS
+298 IYQAQPT
-309 ARFRRSARLRRSL
+309 RSARSRRSL

-339 DGEAVS
+339 DGEVVS

-358 NYRYLTYGAEKLS
+358 NYRYLTYGAEKLP

-381 EPAKGEM
+381 EPSKGEM
-388 LAGTAVYNGE
+388 LAGAAVYNGE
-398 VLHFHTENGRPYPT
+398 VLHFHTENGRSYPT

-459 NGSGDVS
+459 NGGGDVS
-466 GRFYGPGGEEVAGKY
+466 GKFYGPAGEEVAGKY

>member
-1 MKEMMMFKRSVIAMA
+1 MFERSVIAMA

-36 ADTLS
+36 ADTPS
-41 KPAAPVVAEDVE
+41 KPAAPVVAE
-53 EEVLPKEKKDEEAVG
+53 KETEAKED
-68 GAPQADT
+68 APQAGSQGQDVPST
-75 QDTTAGKGGQD
+75 QGSQD
-86 MAAVSEENT
+86 MAAVSAENT

-102 TDKPKNEDEGAQN
+102 ADNPKNEDEVAQN
-115 DMPQNAADTDSF
+115 DMPQNAAGTDSS
-127 TPNHTPASNMPA
+127 TPNHTPDPNMLA
-139 GNMENQAP
+139 GNMENQAT
-147 DNGESAQPANQ
+147 DAGESSQPANQ

-172 PSAGGQNA
+172 PSAGRQNA
-180 GNTAAAESANQT
+180 GNTAAQGANQV
-192 GNNQPAGSSD
+192 GNNQAAGSSD
-202 SAPASNP
+202 PIPASNP
-209 APANGGSNFGRV
+209 ATTNSGGDFGRV

-228 LDSGSENVT
+228 LDGGSENVT
-237 LTHCKDKVCGSD
+237 LTHCKDKVCGSN

-258 SEFESLSDEKK
+258 SEFEKLSDAEK
-269 IEKYKK
+269 INKYKK
-275 DGEKFTNLVA
+275 NGGKFTGLVA
-285 TEVQANGVNKYVI
+285 TRVENNGLNQYTI
-298 IYKDKSASSSS
+298 IYQAQPT
-309 ARFRRSARLRRSL
+309 RSARSRRSL

-358 NYRYLTYGAEKLS
+358 NYRYLTYGAEKLP
-371 GGSYALRVQG
+371 GGSYALSVQG
-381 EPAKGEM
+381 KPAKGEM
-388 LAGTAVYNGE
+388 LAGAAVYNGE

-459 NGSGDVS
+459 NGGGDVS
-466 GRFYGPGGEEVAGKY
+466 GKFYGPAGEEVAGKY

>member
-1 MKEMMMFKRSVIAMA
+1 MFKRSVIAMA

-41 KPAAPVVAEDVE
+41 KPAAPVVSEKETEAKED
-53 EEVLPKEKKDEEAVG
+53 
-68 GAPQADT
+68 APQAGSQGQGAPST
-75 QDTTAGKGGQD
+75 QGSQD
-86 MAAVSEENT
+86 MAAVSAENT
-95 GNGGAAT
+95 GNGGSAT
-102 TDKPKNEDEGAQN
+102 TDKPKNEDEGPQN
-115 DMPQNAADTDSF
+115 DMPQNAADTDSL
-127 TPNHTPASNMPA
+127 TPNHTPAPNMPT
-139 GNMENQAP
+139 GDMGNQAP
-147 DNGESAQPANQ
+147 DYGESEQPANQ

-163 AADGMQGDD
+163 TADGMQGDD
-172 PSAGGQNA
+172 PSAGGENA
-180 GNTAAAESANQT
+180 GNTAAQGTNQAE
-192 GNNQPAGSSD
+192 NNQAAGSQN
-202 SAPASNP
+202 PASSTNP
-209 APANGGSNFGRV
+209 STTNSGGDFGRT
-221 DLANGIK
+221 
-228 LDSGSENVT
+228 NVGNSVVIDGPSQNIT
-237 LTHCKDKVCGSD
+237 LTHCKGDSCND
-249 FLDEEAPSK
+249 DNLLYEEAPSK

-275 DGEKFTNLVA
+275 DGEKFTGLVA
-285 TEVQANGVNKYVI
+285 IKVENNGLNKYTI
-298 IYKDKSASSSS
+298 IYQAQPT
-309 ARFRRSARLRRSL
+309 RSARSRRSL

-358 NYRYLTYGAEKLS
+358 NYRYLTYGAEKLP

-381 EPAKGEM
+381 EPSKGEM

-398 VLHFHTENGRPYPT
+398 VLHFHTENGRPSPS

-430 IDSGDDLHMGTQKF
+430 IDSGDGLHMGTQKF

-459 NGSGDVS
+459 NGGGDVS
-466 GRFYGPGGEEVAGKY
+466 GRFYGPVGEEVAGKY

>member
-1 MKEMMMFKRSVIAMA
+1 MFKRSVIAMA
-16 CIFALSACGGGG
+16 MACIVALSACGGGG

-36 ADTLS
+36 ADTPS
-41 KPAAPVVAEDVE
+41 KPAAPVVAEKE
-53 EEVLPKEKKDEEAVG
+53 TEVKED
-68 GAPQADT
+68 APQAGSQG
-75 QDTTAGKGGQD
+75 QDVPSKQGSQD
-86 MAAVSEENT
+86 MAAVSAENT
-95 GNGGAAT
+95 GNGGSAT
-102 TDKPKNEDEGAQN
+102 TDKPKNEDEGPQN
-115 DMPQNAADTDSF
+115 DMPQNS
-127 TPNHTPASNMPA
+127 
-139 GNMENQAP
+139 
-147 DNGESAQPANQ
+147 
-158 PDMAN
+158 
-163 AADGMQGDD
+163 
-172 PSAGGQNA
+172 
-180 GNTAAAESANQT
+180 AESANQT
-192 GNNQPAGSSD
+192 GNNQPADSSD

-221 DLANGIK
+221 DLANGVLI
-228 LDSGSENVT
+228 DGPSQNIT
-237 LTHCKDKVCGSD
+237 LTHCKGDSCNGD
-249 FLDEEAPSK
+249 NLLDEEAPSK
-258 SEFESLSDEKK
+258 SEFENLNESER

-275 DGEKFTNLVA
+275 DGKSDKFTNLVA
-285 TEVQANGVNKYVI
+285 TAVQANGTNKYVI

-309 ARFRRSARLRRSL
+309 ARFRRSARSRRSL

-371 GGSYALRVQG
+371 GGSYALSVQG
-381 EPAKGEM
+381 KPAKGEM

-398 VLHFHTENGRPYPT
+398 VLHFHTENGRSYPT

-444 KAAIDGNGFKGTWTE
+444 KAAIDGNGFKGNWTE
-459 NGSGDVS
+459 NGGGDVS
-466 GRFYGPGGEEVAGKY
+466 GRFYGPAGEEVAGKY